1 MHKINFWIA
10 ILSVTASGTSVS
22 PVVADVW
29 PQKSV
34 RFIVPTG
41 AGSPVDAS
49 ARLFAEQ
56 LGKRWRQ
63 SVVVENRPGA
73 DGLTAVAAFA
83 SNRDDHTLLY
93 SFAAPVSVFPA
104 LHEKLPYDPSRD
116 LVPISWTVDNFVAV
130 AANASLNLNS
140 LKDLAFQ
147 SRSKPGSLNYNA
159 SAGAL
164 PYVFADFLRTNGL
177 NMVLVSYREAQ
188 LAVQDLLQGRL
199 HVMYLAMSAA
209 LPAAESGKVRL
220 LAVSNKR
227 RAPMAPDVPTAS
239 EAGFPDFNYEAL
251 MGIFGPRDMPIERRD
266 RISADIRG
274 VAQDPVLASK
284 LSAIGQPARAST
296 AAEFS
301 DAITD
306 QRARMEAIV
315 RALGTR

>member
-10 ILSVTASGTSVS
+10 ILSVTASGASVS

-41 AGSPVDAS
+41 AGSPVDVS

-130 AANASLNLNS
+130 AANTSLNLNS

-251 MGIFGPRDMPIERRD
+251 MGISDPAICRQSGGIVFPRIFVTLPKTPCSQASYPQSVSPR
-266 RISADIRG
+266 
-274 VAQDPVLASK
+274 AQVQQLNS
-284 LSAIGQPARAST
+284 R
-296 AAEFS
+296 
-301 DAITD
+301 
-306 QRARMEAIV
+306 
-315 RALGTR
+315 TR